1 MVKPTIASVKETA
14 IFLVTYTLVGFI
26 GFGANLGMF
35 SLLLKADVYL
45 SFATGIAFLFGGQ
58 VAFVCH
64 DNITFGRR
72 VVTLPR
78 WQDRWKQ
85 MMFGQG
91 LGFMTNWTIANSL
104 ILIGEGSD
112 TRTVYLAATFSG
124 ALVTCGWANYKS
136 HKKEP
141 DTSPATTTDEHAL
154 E

>member
-1 MVKPTIASVKETA
+1 MVKPTIAKIRETV
-14 IFLVTYTLVGFI
+14 IFLTTYSLVGLI

-35 SLLLKADVYL
+35 TLLLEAGVYL

-85 MMFGQG
+85 MMLGQMF
-91 LGFMTNWTIANSL
+91 GFMTNYGVANSL
-104 ILIGEGSD
+104 ILFETDSI
-112 TRTVYLAATFSG
+112 RTVYLAATVSG
-124 ALVTCGWANYKS
+124 AMVTCGWANYRS
-136 HKKEP
+136 HKKESNT
-141 DTSPATTTDEHAL
+141 DPAEPASGHAL
-154 E
+154 K

>member
-1 MVKPTIASVKETA
+1 MVKPTIASIKETV
-14 IFLVTYTLVGFI
+14 IFLVTYSLVGLI

-35 SLLLKADVYL
+35 TLLLKADVYL
-45 SFATGIAFLFGGQ
+45 SFATGLAFLFGGQ

-85 MMFGQG
+85 MMVGQMF
-91 LGFMTNWTIANSL
+91 GFMTNYAVANSL
-104 ILIGEGSD
+104 ILIETTS
-112 TRTVYLAATFSG
+112 TEIVYLAATVSG
-124 ALVTCGWANYKS
+124 ATVTCAWANYRS

-141 DTSPATTTDEHAL
+141 DTDPAEPASGHAL

>member
-1 MVKPTIASVKETA
+1 MVRPTGANIKETV
-14 IFLVTYTLVGFI
+14 IFLTTYSLVGLI

-35 SLLLKADVYL
+35 ALLLSTGVYL
-45 SFATGIAFLFGGQ
+45 SFATGLAFLFGGQ

-85 MMFGQG
+85 MMLGQMF
-91 LGFMTNWTIANSL
+91 GFMTNYAVANSL
-104 ILIGEGSD
+104 ILIERGS
-112 TRTVYLAATFSG
+112 TSTVYLAATVCG
-124 ALVTCGWANYKS
+124 ASVTCAWANYRS

-141 DTSPATTTDEHAL
+141 NTDPAESAEEHAL